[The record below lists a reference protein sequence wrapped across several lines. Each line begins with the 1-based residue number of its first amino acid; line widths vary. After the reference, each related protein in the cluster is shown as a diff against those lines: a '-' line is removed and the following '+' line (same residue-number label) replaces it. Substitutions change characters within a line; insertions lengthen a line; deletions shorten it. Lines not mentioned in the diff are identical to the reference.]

1 MTFTDTVIEAKINA
15 DCTTE
20 NEQICGQDEFQIL
33 LDQQGLDEK
42 LLKFKETCTAYEKN
56 QRKRYRHRYHHLG
69 LMAKLDPDIN
79 EDEMRLLLK
88 NGIRSF
94 LVDVVTHKKVQI
106 SYMLSVLNTVQK
118 QYQTED
124 DHIQIVTGLAVQITG
139 DNCRVGR
146 LRNDCSIFMQCG
158 DVTTLTTN
166 YSYRYSGFREIVYV
180 INLKYY
186 MHSLK
191 LGDLIGI
198 GKEVCGRVVKILK
211 HSIALIINSAG
222 IVNSFEFIQLPN
234 QCYKLSY
241 DKLTQMFKSEI
252 QYVKKTKANFIVV
265 PCIRCLPFLKAL
277 RHYVKEEKNIKLI
290 GSVDIKYACD
300 KMADTLSILTLL
312 DVLWIPD
319 LFTSPSQLNNYI
331 SQDILPIA
339 MNLKKVIIGTVPLQC
354 CSDFRAFE
362 NHEYLWKI
370 DCMFI
375 EKSKWCHKYPLIV
388 KKLLPIKD
396 YHMGVIQNVVP
407 IKHPNHSYKSVVS
420 FIIRTISTIECHGI
434 IMYTKCNK
442 AAAALSR
449 PEIYCPVYV
458 LLPMYDQHESD
469 PEVIEK
475 QMTDRFNLV
484 RFLNLHRNLRSILYA
499 NDANKCNLSPIDFG
513 IAYARRL
520 ECIKTGD
527 FIITV
532 EVGKENEDEGFQ
544 LDEGDD
550 VVIMRAYYLPPL
562 KEGDPFQCQ

>member
-1 MTFTDTVIEAKINA
+1 MTFTDTFIQAKMNA
-15 DCTTE
+15 ECKEEDE
-20 NEQICGQDEFQIL
+20 GICGQDEFQIL
-33 LDQQGLDEK
+33 LDQKGLDDK
-42 LLKFKETCTAYEKN
+42 LLRFKQACTAYEMS
-56 QRKRYRHRYHHLG
+56 QHKRYRHRYHHLG

-88 NGIRSF
+88 NGLRSF

-106 SYMLSVLNTVQK
+106 SYMLSVLNTVQR

-124 DHIQIVTGLAVQITG
+124 NNIQIVTGLAVQITG

-146 LRNDCSIFMQCG
+146 LRNDCSVFMQCG
-158 DVTTLTTN
+158 DVTTLTTD

-186 MHSLK
+186 INSLK

-198 GKEVCGRVVKILK
+198 GKEVCGRVVKKLK
-211 HSIALIINSAG
+211 SNIAVLINSAG

-234 QCYKLSY
+234 QCYSLPYEKF
-241 DKLTQMFKSEI
+241 TQMFKNDLK
-252 QYVKKTKANFIVV
+252 YVKKTKANFIVV

-277 RHYVKEEKNIKLI
+277 RHHIKQDKSIKLI
-290 GSVDIKYACD
+290 GSVDITYACD
-300 KMADTLSILTLL
+300 KMADTLSILSLL
-312 DVLWIPD
+312 DILWIPD
-319 LFTSPSQLNNYI
+319 LFTSPTQLNNYI
-331 SQDILPIA
+331 SQDILPLA
-339 MNLKKVIIGTVPLQC
+339 MNLKKLIIGTVPLQC

-396 YHMGVIQNVVP
+396 YRMGIIQNMVRL
-407 IKHPNHSYKSVVS
+407 KYPNYSYKSVVA
-420 FIIRTISTIECHGI
+420 FIIRTITTIECHGI
-434 IMYTKCNK
+434 IMYTKCEK

-458 LLPMYDQHESD
+458 LLPLYDEYETD
-469 PEVIEK
+469 PEIIEK
-475 QMTDRFNLV
+475 QKEDRFNLV
-484 RFLNLHRNLRSILYA
+484 RYLNLHRNLRSILYTKEA
-499 NDANKCNLSPIDFG
+499 NTCELSPIEFG
-513 IAYARRL
+513 IALARRM

-527 FIITV
+527 FIITL

-544 LDEGDD
+544 LGEGDD
-550 VVIMRAYYLPPL
+550 VVIMRAYYLPPM
-562 KEGDPFQCQ
+562 KEGEVFQCK